1 MVSRFGLWING
12 NSVETQ
18 QWDTIMDPYLGKP
31 FAEVAVAGEP
41 ELEQAIQGAQHAF
54 ETLRSLSRGER
65 ADMLY
70 AISALVK
77 THRDDLAHWLVQES
91 GKPIDA
97 SLLELDRVA
106 TTFRLS
112 AEEAL
117 RDVGEVQAVDL
128 SARNKNFRALYER
141 FPIGPISAITPFN
154 FPLNLSAHKIG
165 PAFAAGNPVVLKP
178 PVQCPAILIHF
189 ARIIQQAG
197 VPDGALNVIHCHPP
211 VAERLATDDRFK
223 LLSFTGSARVGWHL
237 KSIAGRKRVLLE
249 LGGNAGAIVHQDA
262 DLAHAARRLAL
273 GAYFQAGQVCIKP
286 QRIYVHKSIAQLF
299 QQAFVNETRALPVG
313 NPANPGTVI
322 GPMIDESAAQRVMDW
337 VQEAIDQGAQVL
349 LEGKREGRVVPPYV
363 LTQVPENLKVVCEEV
378 FGPVT
383 IIESC
388 NDFDE
393 ALQKVNQSRYGLQA
407 AVFTHDIRL
416 IDQAFRTLQVGG
428 VICNDYPNFRTDNF
442 PYGGSRDS
450 GMGREGVRYAMD
462 EMTEKRMLV
471 INMNA

>member
-1 MVSRFGLWING
+1 
-12 NSVETQ
+12 
-18 QWDTIMDPYLGKP
+18 
-31 FAEVAVAGEP
+31 
-41 ELEQAIQGAQHAF
+41 
-54 ETLRSLSRGER
+54 
-65 ADMLY
+65 MLY

-249 LGGNAGAIVHQDA
+249 LGGNAGPLSIRMPTSPTPPGCP
-262 DLAHAARRLAL
+262 RRLFR
-273 GAYFQAGQVCIKP
+273 GPVCINLKASRP
-286 QRIYVHKSIAQLF
+286 QPLSLF
-299 QQAFVNETRALPVG
+299 QQALSTKPEPY
-313 NPANPGTVI
+313 
-322 GPMIDESAAQRVMDW
+322 
-337 VQEAIDQGAQVL
+337 L
-349 LEGKREGRVVPPYV
+349 L
-363 LTQVPENLKVVCEEV
+363 
-378 FGPVT
+378 
-383 IIESC
+383 
-388 NDFDE
+388 
-393 ALQKVNQSRYGLQA
+393 
-407 AVFTHDIRL
+407 
-416 IDQAFRTLQVGG
+416 
-428 VICNDYPNFRTDNF
+428 
-442 PYGGSRDS
+442 
-450 GMGREGVRYAMD
+450 
-462 EMTEKRMLV
+462 
-471 INMNA
+471 